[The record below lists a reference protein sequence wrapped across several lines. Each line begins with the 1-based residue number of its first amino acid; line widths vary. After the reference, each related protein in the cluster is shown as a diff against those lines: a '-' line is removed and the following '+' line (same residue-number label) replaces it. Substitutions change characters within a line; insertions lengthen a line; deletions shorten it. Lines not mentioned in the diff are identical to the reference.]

1 MSDTVNPAPASAVVN
16 AAVKTAQDMPQLVGN
31 LEVVAP
37 DIAARLTTAVAS
49 VHAAPWGGAA
59 IALVAWGVTKLGLG
73 WSTDFDTIVVGAAY
87 MLGSYAIPAILA
99 KIAAKKGVPNA

>member
-73 WSTDFDTIVVGAAY
+73 WSTDFDAVVVGAGA
-87 MLGSYAIPAILA
+87 LAGSYIVP
-99 KIAAKKGVPNA
+99 KIMAMFKKGTLNA